1 MHEEGL
7 QQALASG
14 GLRMKLSEPIGILK
28 RKARLLSRSE
38 GIPLHAALDRIAA
51 GEGFR
56 SWGLLVAKM
65 PSIAG
70 EMYSQLQAGDLVLLG
85 ARPGLGKTLMGLK
98 LAVEA
103 VRSGHRSVFFT
114 LEYAEKD
121 VLGRLRA
128 IGVDRRQL
136 GASFEFD
143 CSDAISA
150 DYIANA
156 LASVPNGT
164 LAVIDYL
171 QLLDQK
177 RDNPDLNSQVEALKS
192 FAQRRGVILVFISQ
206 IDRRFE
212 ASGSRFPDLK
222 DIRLPNALD
231 LSLFSKACF
240 MNGAEYSFRSL
251 H

>member
-1 MHEEGL
+1 
-7 QQALASG
+7 
-14 GLRMKLSEPIGILK
+14 MKLSQPVDYLK
-28 RKARLLSRSE
+28 RKARLLSRQE
-38 GIPLHAALDRIAA
+38 RIPLHAALDRIAA
-51 GEGFR
+51 EEGFR
-56 SWGLLVAKM
+56 SWGLLMARA

-70 EMYSQLQAGDLVLLG
+70 ELYSRLETGDLVLLG

-103 VRSGHRSVFFT
+103 VRSGRRSVFFT

-128 IGVDRRQL
+128 IGIDRRQL
-136 GASFEFD
+136 GASFDYD
-143 CSDAISA
+143 CSDAINA
-150 DYIANA
+150 DYIATT
-156 LASVPNGT
+156 LAAAPGGT

-171 QLLDQK
+171 QLLDQ
-177 RDNPDLNSQVEALKS
+177 RRENPDLNSQVQVLKA
-192 FAQRRGVILVFISQ
+192 FAQRQGVVLVFLSQ

-212 ASGSRFPDLK
+212 ALGKELPDLS

-240 MNGAEYSFRSL
+240 MNGAEYSFQAL
-251 H
+251 Q